1 MGSRERGRHAAR
13 PGPSARALSRG
24 HPQQPRGRTGHRSRC
39 RWPEGDHDR
48 SRRTHRQGRSPRRPG
63 GGAASRD
70 SVTSLRLH
78 NTMSGRL
85 EQFVPIE
92 PGHVRM
98 YTCGPTVHDYS
109 HIGNFRTF
117 LFEDLLRRV
126 LLQQGYRVTQV
137 MNLTDVEDRIIK
149 KSAERGQTID
159 EFTEQYIE
167 AFFQDLD
174 TLRIQRA
181 EHYPRATQH
190 ICEMVSLIERLTEN
204 GHTYVADG
212 STYYRISSFPRYGRL
227 AHLDVSGLKAGAR
240 VDVDEYG
247 KDDPRDFVLWKARKP
262 GEQSWETPLGA
273 GRSGW
278 HIECSAMSMQYL
290 GETLDIHTGG
300 VDLIFPHHEDEI
312 AQSEGATGKTFARY
326 WLHAQFL
333 QDAMG
338 EKMSK
343 RLKNFSTVRDLL
355 SERYAPRTIRYALLT
370 GGHYRSPLAF
380 SPEVLKGADNAIK
393 RLDEFAV
400 RLGSVAADAEA
411 PAEIREHWD
420 EALKDDL
427 NLPAAVGHLFEFIKT
442 FNTRL
447 ESGMATAEERAEAMA
462 MLRHANRI
470 LDVIEFPAVVDAQ
483 VERLIAE
490 REAARKGRD
499 FARADEI
506 RKQLLGMGIQ
516 IDDTKDGTR
525 WKRIR

>member
-1 MGSRERGRHAAR
+1 
-13 PGPSARALSRG
+13 
-24 HPQQPRGRTGHRSRC
+24 
-39 RWPEGDHDR
+39 
-48 SRRTHRQGRSPRRPG
+48 
-63 GGAASRD
+63 
-70 SVTSLRLH
+70 VTSLRLH
-78 NTMSGRL
+78 NTMSGRV
-85 EQFVPIE
+85 EEFVPVE

-126 LLQQGYRVTQV
+126 LLQQGYQVTQV

-149 KSAERGQTID
+149 KSAEHGQTID

-190 ICEMVSLIERLTEN
+190 IFEMVSLIERLGEK

-212 STYYRISSFPRYGRL
+212 STYYRISSFPRYGAL

-262 GEQSWETPLGA
+262 GEQSWETPLGT
-273 GRSGW
+273 GRPGW

-290 GETLDIHTGG
+290 GETLDIHAGG

-326 WLHAQFL
+326 WLHAQHL
-333 QDAMG
+333 QDATG

-355 SERYAPRTIRYALLT
+355 AEGYTPRAIRYALLT
-370 GGHYRSPLAF
+370 GAHYRSPLAF
-380 SPEVLKGADNAIK
+380 SPELLKAADSAVK

-400 RLGSVAADAEA
+400 RLGPSPHPDHPPEGGS
-411 PAEIREHWD
+411 EIQEVRQRWD

-442 FNTRL
+442 FNPRL
-447 ESGMATAEERAEAMA
+447 ESGKATAEERAGAMA
-462 MLRHANRI
+462 MLRHANGI
-470 LDVIEFPAVVDAQ
+470 LDVIEFPEAVDAE
-483 VERLIAE
+483 VEKLIAQ
-490 REAARKGRD
+490 RQEARDRRD
-499 FARADEI
+499 FARSDEI
-506 RKQLLGMGIQ
+506 RKQLLAMGIQ
-516 IDDTKDGTR
+516 LDDTKEGTR
-525 WKRIR
+525 WKRVR

>member
-1 MGSRERGRHAAR
+1 
-13 PGPSARALSRG
+13 
-24 HPQQPRGRTGHRSRC
+24 
-39 RWPEGDHDR
+39 
-48 SRRTHRQGRSPRRPG
+48 
-63 GGAASRD
+63 
-70 SVTSLRLH
+70 VTPLRLH

-159 EFTEQYIE
+159 EFTEPYIE

-190 ICEMVSLIERLTEN
+190 IFEMVSLIERLTEN

-212 STYYRISSFPRYGRL
+212 STYFRISSFPRYGAL

-262 GEQSWETPLGA
+262 GEQSWETPLGT
-273 GRSGW
+273 GRPGW

-290 GETLDIHTGG
+290 GETLDIHAGG

-326 WLHAQFL
+326 WLHAQHL
-333 QDAMG
+333 QDATG

-343 RLKNFSTVRDLL
+343 RLRNFSTVRDLL
-355 SERYAPRTIRYALLT
+355 AEGYTPRAIRYALLT
-370 GGHYRSPLAF
+370 GAHYRSPLAF
-380 SPEVLKGADNAIK
+380 SPELLKAADSAVR

-400 RLGSVAADAEA
+400 RLGPSPYPD
-411 PAEIREHWD
+411 PPPGGGREIDEVRQRWD
-420 EALKDDL
+420 EALLTLHEQGWQLTFDDVTYPL
-427 NLPAAVGHLFEFIKT
+427 ALRPDWAVPVDTPAHLRQLPADYWRRLLAATLTCTPPEPIPALFTAV
-442 FNTRL
+442 
-447 ESGMATAEERAEAMA
+447 AEADRPASRAATRPTLPPRALPPLPPPLTGSQVRQARLAKGWSQQELARRVGKSQPWVALVEQEKRTMQPQEQA
-462 MLRHANRI
+462 ALRV
-470 LDVIEFPAVVDAQ
+470 LMDLEPASSS
-483 VERLIAE
+483 
-490 REAARKGRD
+490 
-499 FARADEI
+499 
-506 RKQLLGMGIQ
+506 
-516 IDDTKDGTR
+516 
-525 WKRIR
+525 

>member
-1 MGSRERGRHAAR
+1 
-13 PGPSARALSRG
+13 
-24 HPQQPRGRTGHRSRC
+24 
-39 RWPEGDHDR
+39 
-48 SRRTHRQGRSPRRPG
+48 
-63 GGAASRD
+63 
-70 SVTSLRLH
+70 VTSLRLH

-149 KSAERGQTID
+149 KAAEHGQTID

-190 ICEMVSLIERLTEN
+190 IFEMVSLIERLTEN

-212 STYYRISSFPRYGRL
+212 STYFRISSFPRYGAL

-273 GRSGW
+273 GRPGW

-290 GETLDIHTGG
+290 GEQLDIHSGG

-326 WLHAQFL
+326 WLHAQHL
-333 QDAMG
+333 QDATG

-343 RLKNFSTVRDLL
+343 RLRNFSTVRDLL
-355 SERYAPRTIRYALLT
+355 AEGYTPRAIRYALLT
-370 GGHYRSPLAF
+370 GAHYRSPLAF
-380 SPEVLKGADNAIK
+380 STELLKAADSAVK

-400 RLGSVAADAEA
+400 RLGSVGDAEA
-411 PAEIREHWD
+411 PAEIRDRWD
-420 EALKDDL
+420 EALRDDL
-427 NLPAAVGHLFEFIKT
+427 NLPAAVGHLFEFIKA
-442 FNTRL
+442 FNPRL
-447 ESGMATAEERAEAMA
+447 ESGKASAEERAAAMA
-462 MLRHANRI
+462 MLRHANLI
-470 LDVIEFPAVVDAQ
+470 LDVIEFPEAVDAE
-483 VERLIAE
+483 VESLIAE
-490 REAARKGRD
+490 RQTARDQRD
-499 FARADEI
+499 FARSDEI
-506 RKQLLGMGIQ
+506 RKRLLGMGIQ
-516 IDDTKDGTR
+516 LDDTKEGTR
-525 WKRIR
+525 WKRVR